1 MGEWERKELKEGRC
15 LDPTW
20 PAGKDAAFSG
30 LGYLPSAHRG
40 KGGGRP
46 LGWLV
51 REKQKQGQ
59 TKGENE

>member
-30 LGYLPSAHRG
+30 LGYLPFCPNPRCTHYLDGNVALLRPRG
-40 KGGGRP
+40 VCELRG
-46 LGWLV
+46 
-51 REKQKQGQ
+51 
-59 TKGENE
+59 